1 MGGSPKPAQKTP
13 PIQSSSKDEEN
24 FIQYVRYKGR
34 GGVRRYAPE
43 RSMADTGPQRV
54 FEASR
59 SGGQAEGGREALS
72 GSIAARRGGDD

>member
-24 FIQYVRYKGR
+24 FIQYVRYIRRERPR
-34 GGVRRYAPE
+34 GYAPE
-43 RSMADTGPQRV
+43 RPMADTGLQRV
-54 FEASR
+54 LEASR

-72 GSIAARRGGDD
+72 GSIAAGM